1 MFIHSVVE
9 PFNLVVS
16 SIDQNVFLRIV
27 AVDMMQIPQFGVV
40 SFHPSF
46 HDEAVKNIKLSNMKS
61 LVKICPN
68 RRDSF

>member
-40 SFHPSF
+40 SVHPNF
-46 HDEAVKNIKLSNMKS
+46 HDVVVRNIKLSNMKS